1 MTWKKLGRV
10 YVADG
15 RAKWT
20 YSHAYIPTALLVN
33 DDRIRVYVAFLDRD
47 KVGRVG
53 YVDVDAKNPLR
64 VLRVSKSPVLDV
76 GRPGTFDDHG
86 VTPICIIPDQDCFY
100 LYYVGWQL
108 SEEFRYRLFLGLA
121 ISNDEGE
128 TFNRYDSNPVLSP
141 SEQER
146 SIRSAA
152 HVLRDEGSWKMW
164 YAGGGEWI
172 DLEGKRVPTY
182 QLRYLESDA
191 LMKWGDVGRI
201 CMEFENND
209 EFGFGRPFVI
219 KEEGL
224 YRMWYSIRTRSKGYR
239 LGYAESNDGI
249 NWLRKDGEVG
259 IDVSSDGWDSEMIC
273 FASIQKT
280 RYGTYM
286 FYNGNNYGETGF
298 GVALLS
304 SS

>member
-1 MTWKKLGRV
+1 
-10 YVADG
+10 
-15 RAKWT
+15 
-20 YSHAYIPTALLVN
+20 
-33 DDRIRVYVAFLDRD
+33 
-47 KVGRVG
+47 
-53 YVDVDAKNPLR
+53 
-64 VLRVSKSPVLDV
+64 
-76 GRPGTFDDHG
+76 
-86 VTPICIIPDQDCFY
+86 
-100 LYYVGWQL
+100 
-108 SEEFRYRLFLGLA
+108 
-121 ISNDEGE
+121 
-128 TFNRYDSNPVLSP
+128 
-141 SEQER
+141 
-146 SIRSAA
+146 
-152 HVLRDEGSWKMW
+152 
-164 YAGGGEWI
+164 
-172 DLEGKRVPTY
+172 
-182 QLRYLESDA
+182 
-191 LMKWGDVGRI
+191 MKWGDVGRI